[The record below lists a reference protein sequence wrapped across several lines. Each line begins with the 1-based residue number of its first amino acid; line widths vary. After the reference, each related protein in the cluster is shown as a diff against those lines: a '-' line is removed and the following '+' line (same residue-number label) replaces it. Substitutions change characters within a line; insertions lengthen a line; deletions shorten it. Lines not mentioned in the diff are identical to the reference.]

1 MMDAYQTEEEQVESI
16 KKWWAENSRAIIFGV
31 GFGLI
36 SIFGWQSWKDWNH
49 TQTIQASD
57 SYQQLVKSMKESKY
71 DAAVALADEI
81 DETYGSTPYASL
93 AGLQKAHALIETGDR
108 KTAIETLEKVAA
120 NAGNN
125 SIQHIARVRSL
136 RLRLGD
142 GQMEDVI
149 AAVNSVINEEN
160 GVNPGEFIGQYEA
173 LKGDAY
179 RLLGDMEK
187 ARLGYLV
194 ALRTATLDR
203 RLIQLKLDDLGPP
216 PASFANTDESANKVG
231 MKK

>member
-1 MMDAYQTEEEQVESI
+1 MMDVNQTEEEQVESI
-16 KKWWAENSRAIIFGV
+16 KKWWAENSRSIIFGV

-71 DAAVALADEI
+71 DAALLLADEI
-81 DETYGSTPYASL
+81 DNTYSATPYAAL
-93 AGLQKAHALIETGDR
+93 AGLQKARALIETGDR
-108 KTAIETLEKVAA
+108 KAAIDTLEKVAA
-120 NAGNN
+120 SADNN
-125 SIQHIARVRSL
+125 SIQHIARIRSL
-136 RLRLGD
+136 RLRIGD

-149 AAVNSVINEEN
+149 AAIDSVINEEN

-179 RLLGDMEK
+179 RLLGDVEK
-187 ARLGYLV
+187 ARLGYIG
-194 ALRTATLDR
+194 ALGTATLDR

-216 PASFANTDESANKVG
+216 PASFANTTESANNAEAEK
-231 MKK
+231 

>member
-1 MMDAYQTEEEQVESI
+1 MDAYQTEEEQVESI
-16 KKWWAENSRAIIFGV
+16 KKWWAENSRSIIFGV

-36 SIFGWQSWKDWNH
+36 SIFGWQSWKDWSH

-81 DETYGSTPYASL
+81 DNAYSSTPYAAL
-93 AGLQKAHALIETGDR
+93 AGLQKARALIETGDR

-136 RLRLGD
+136 RLRIGD
-142 GQMEDVI
+142 GQMEEVI
-149 AAVNSVINEEN
+149 ALVDSVLNEEN

-179 RLLGDMEK
+179 RLLGDIEK

-216 PASFANTDESANKVG
+216 PVSFANTDESANKVEA
-231 MKK
+231 KK